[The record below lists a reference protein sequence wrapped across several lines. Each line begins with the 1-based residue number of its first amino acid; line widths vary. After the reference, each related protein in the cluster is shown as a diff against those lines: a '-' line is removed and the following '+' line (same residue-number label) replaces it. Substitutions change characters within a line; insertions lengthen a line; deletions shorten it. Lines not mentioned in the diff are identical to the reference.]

1 MLIASLIAIETSPTE
16 DFVQKK
22 ENQYNFKIMEGNKYI
37 PLIVDELLKAS
48 PERIILFGSY
58 AYGTPNNDS
67 DLDILVVTQDEFVPT
82 TNKEKMQIHH
92 KYNPLIK
99 EFRKFIPIDLI
110 VYTKTMFDKFKET
123 KSQFSLE
130 ITQKGKILYEAIN

>member
-1 MLIASLIAIETSPTE
+1 
-16 DFVQKK
+16 
-22 ENQYNFKIMEGNKYI
+22 MEGRKYI

-58 AYGTPNNDS
+58 AYGIPNDDS
-67 DLDILVVTQDEFVPT
+67 DLDILVVTQDDFVPL

-99 EFRKFIPIDLI
+99 KFRKYIPIDLI
-110 VYTKTMFDKFKET
+110 VYTKTMFAKFQET
-123 KSQFSLE
+123 GSQFSLE
-130 ITQKGKILYEAIN
+130 ITQKGKILYVAIN